1 MITFGSKFLGDFDPF
16 DTCRKFMNGKGD
28 EWVLND
34 RKLHF
39 CILKRYQIKG
49 VLIWYDAFP
58 GFTLSTYST
67 KNKKKSS
74 SAYIHWWLWNKISKW
89 NNLKNKWK

>member
-16 DTCRKFMNGKGD
+16 DTCRKFTNGKGD

-58 GFTLSTYST
+58 GFTLSIYST
-67 KNKKKSS
+67 KNQKKSLHQHT
-74 SAYIHWWLWNKISKW
+74 YTGDYGIKYLNEII
-89 NNLKNKWK
+89 